1 MLQIE
6 CLCLPKNSYV
16 EIPAPKVMTLG
27 GGALGGHEV
36 MGVLM
41 NGISALIKLAQEGFL
56 VPFCL
61 VR

>member
-1 MLQIE
+1 
-6 CLCLPKNSYV
+6 
-16 EIPAPKVMTLG
+16 MTLG